1 MRVGDPR
8 LLTGTATYVGN
19 LELPGM
25 LEAHFVLST
34 MAHARVTRVDVESAR
49 QVPGVID
56 IVLNALAIEFI
67 VQLDETVADHWDK
80 DRRIIRA
87 GACEL
92 VIKDH
97 LDLDDLDKLKV

>member
-1 MRVGDPR
+1 MQLLGTPVMRVGDPR

-56 IVLNALAIEFI
+56 IV
-67 VQLDETVADHWDK
+67 TMS
-80 DRRIIRA
+80 
-87 GACEL
+87 
-92 VIKDH
+92 
-97 LDLDDLDKLKV
+97 DLEIGPMPTRLSGTESMCQTLLGPWV